1 MRKSTACSL
10 LWGYVPWVTAKL
22 PVFEVLLPGTLLSP
36 WLAEFAASIIF
47 LEDATCEMIALSNT
61 CRLHMIRSQAEELS
75 GSFSSFHAKP
85 IQGRPYIV
93 AKKDTNFRR
102 QKRTQNKPLIP
113 ACLDHDNLSLAVVML
128 MKDVPC
134 IESWFELSK
143 VCNRGASRHFAAQRG
158 LSEATPR
165 TKNILA
171 QGQSEAHG
179 DSKLYNTS
187 VGVPAG
193 LNLK

>member
-1 MRKSTACSL
+1 MHEKINSMLATVGVRSMGYRKTAC
-10 LWGYVPWVTAKL
+10 
-22 PVFEVLLPGTLLSP
+22 FEVLVLEPYFDQILRLLPGTLLSP

-61 CRLHMIRSQAEELS
+61 CRLHMIRSQDEESS
-75 GSFSSFHAKP
+75 GSFSSFHATP

-134 IESWFELSK
+134 IES
-143 VCNRGASRHFAAQRG
+143 
-158 LSEATPR
+158 
-165 TKNILA
+165 
-171 QGQSEAHG
+171 
-179 DSKLYNTS
+179 
-187 VGVPAG
+187 
-193 LNLK
+193 